1 MINGAMLFKEE
12 FMGLSNEERLKG
24 LFYDINNMVSRA
36 DAIKDDS
43 DHPKKLV
50 GFVDQLWDAFL
61 GKTRNSAHWII
72 GSSASNLVAW
82 DTISPWGV
90 AINHHCQDLI
100 KDEPEIPSSDRFD
113 AFDGLLDVPGLLGQ
127 AGMIYKNVYEI
138 FAYSEQAVYH
148 LRRYDDELSESLSEL
163 SKLLADIQGECFQIF
178 IDDQTY
184 ARAYILNIV
193 TKMIYGPHYPYSEE
207 KWDPLTQF
215 LDKNVVH
222 HDLSRMMQPRDA
234 DTEKLAELHIKMYQA
249 EKARKLTIMLRTEA
263 MLQLAGRRF
272 HYDHIFAKLKV
283 ALRRRVTAKEMRT
296 LLVLF
301 NKCKKE
307 HDEDEKKSRKNA
319 EGLSPLSIYG
329 LRMS

>member
-1 MINGAMLFKEE
+1 MLFSEE
-12 FMGLSNEERLKG
+12 NMGLSNEERLKG
-24 LFYDINNMVSRA
+24 LFYDIESMVSRA
-36 DAIKDDS
+36 DAIKGES
-43 DHPKKLV
+43 DHPQKLV
-50 GFVDQLWDAFL
+50 AFVDQLWYAFL
-61 GKTRNSAHWII
+61 GKTRNSAHWIMD
-72 GSSASNLVAW
+72 SSASNPVAW

-90 AINHHCQDLI
+90 AINHHCQDLL
-100 KDEPEIPSSDRFD
+100 KDEPEIPSSDKFD
-113 AFDGLLDVPGLLGQ
+113 AFDGFLNVPGLLGQ
-127 AGMIYKNVYEI
+127 AGMVYKNVYEI

-148 LRRYDDELSESLSEL
+148 LRRYDDELSESLSGL

-193 TKMIYGPHYPYSEE
+193 TKMIYGTHYPYSEE

-215 LDKNVVH
+215 LAKDNMH

-234 DTEKLAELHIKMYQA
+234 DTEKLAALHVKLHRA
-249 EKARKLTIMLRTEA
+249 KETKKLTLMLRAEA
-263 MLQLAGRRF
+263 MLLLAGRRF
-272 HYDHIFAKLKV
+272 HYDHKFAELKV

-296 LLVLF
+296 LRVLF
-301 NKCKKE
+301 NKCKKD
-307 HDEDEKKSRKNA
+307 HKEDEKKSLENA